1 MKNNKLTLSD
11 KVIIS
16 CYKTSSDH
24 KKFSAEDLAVKCF
37 ELYPEN
43 FSLKGYKYPDS
54 NRVYTNIMTSDSPII
69 KNGWLIKLGEKMYKI
84 SDTGISYVENILQT
98 KTKKGNSH
106 DIKQSISRDILRKFL
121 SFYKNPVIDKII
133 KKKNLDSV
141 DFDEISYLWS
151 ITSNIRY
158 PELISKLSEIDTWID
173 TINKEITDK
182 NNSFILDKGVSVTK
196 KDLLLIKDAQKFF
209 IKKFKSEIDYI
220 KETRKNSAY
229 S

>member
-84 SDTGISYVENILQT
+84 SRGCQMVSFGIIWLSQIIETLLTNFREKFNIEPPN
-98 KTKKGNSH
+98 G
-106 DIKQSISRDILRKFL
+106 F
-121 SFYKNPVIDKII
+121 P
-133 KKKNLDSV
+133 
-141 DFDEISYLWS
+141 
-151 ITSNIRY
+151 
-158 PELISKLSEIDTWID
+158 
-173 TINKEITDK
+173 
-182 NNSFILDKGVSVTK
+182 
-196 KDLLLIKDAQKFF
+196 
-209 IKKFKSEIDYI
+209 
-220 KETRKNSAY
+220 
-229 S
+229 